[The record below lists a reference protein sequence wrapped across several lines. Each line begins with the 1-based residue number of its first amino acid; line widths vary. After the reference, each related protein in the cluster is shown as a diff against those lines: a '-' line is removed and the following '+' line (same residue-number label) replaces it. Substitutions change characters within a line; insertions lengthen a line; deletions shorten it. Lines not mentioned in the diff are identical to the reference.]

1 MRGQSVDL
9 KRCFL
14 ASRKRVVDIR
24 IGEVDFGV
32 GLVGSSYWAFK
43 PESRRCVKQ
52 VYGSFFA
59 YET

>member
-14 ASRKRVVDIR
+14 ASRKKVVDIR

-43 PESRRCVKQ
+43 RRCVKQ